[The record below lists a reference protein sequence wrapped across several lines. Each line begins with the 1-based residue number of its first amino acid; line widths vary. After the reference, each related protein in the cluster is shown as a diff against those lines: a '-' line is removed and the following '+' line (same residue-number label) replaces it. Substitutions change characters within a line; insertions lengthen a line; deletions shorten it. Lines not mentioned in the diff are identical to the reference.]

1 MNLDKRIKS
10 LSDVLTCFDTEQAK
24 QFKGEKGYFA
34 DALGEFKNLKGC
46 KYGELIEC
54 EHDSYYPYWCRCRSP
69 GYAFY
74 IPESILKLEE
84 KEFRPYTLEEL
95 QQIFTIGQLIKF
107 RRKGTELEQLLIFN
121 GYRYAQ
127 NYDQILTYIYLGP
140 FTHTLDELF
149 DKYEYEW
156 QESGSI
162 VWKPFGVEE

>member
-1 MNLDKRIKS
+1 MLMKS
-10 LSDVLTCFDTEQAK
+10 SAK
-24 QFKGEKGYFA
+24 SGKPLQR
-34 DALGEFKNLKGC
+34 LK
-46 KYGELIEC
+46 KVV
-54 EHDSYYPYWCRCRSP
+54 
-69 GYAFY
+69 
-74 IPESILKLEE
+74 
-84 KEFRPYTLEEL
+84 
-95 QQIFTIGQLIKF
+95 
-107 RRKGTELEQLLIFN
+107 N